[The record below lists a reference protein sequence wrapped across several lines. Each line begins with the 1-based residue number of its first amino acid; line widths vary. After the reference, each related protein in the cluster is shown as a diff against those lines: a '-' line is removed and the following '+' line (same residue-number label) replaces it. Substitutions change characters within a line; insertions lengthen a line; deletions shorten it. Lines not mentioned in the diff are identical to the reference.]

1 MQKFISKI
9 KKVTAPFD
17 FIHSDRKIKE
27 YENIVKKINSLN
39 FEKLSRNEI
48 LSKSFEISQK
58 ASNGTD
64 EKEILIL
71 SFALVKEAVKRTLS
85 INAFDTQLM
94 AAAGL
99 CDGNIVE
106 MQTGEGKTLSA
117 VFCAYLKSVYK
128 KRVHI
133 LTFNDY
139 LAKRDAEWM
148 KPVYDYLGL
157 SESFISEG
165 MGKDN
170 KKKAYN
176 VDVTY
181 VTAKEAGFDFL
192 RDNLCYEKEDMV
204 HRDFNCAIVDEA
216 DSILIDEARV
226 PLIIAGNAPADNTM
240 DFNKIAAIIAGLEA
254 KRDYDTDE
262 YMRNVYLT
270 DSGID
275 IVERGLS
282 CKNIFAEENLDTLCA
297 VNNALHAKVLLK
309 RGVDYLVKD
318 GKIELVDE
326 FTGRIAKKRH
336 LPEGLQTAVEAKEGL
351 EVGKSGKIMGT
362 ITLQSFLRM
371 YPSICGMTATAKSS
385 AEELREVYR
394 LNIVSIPTNRPSN
407 RIDHPDVIFQNEKEK
422 INWLLSETVK
432 IHKIGR
438 PVLIGTASVE
448 ESETVYTELQKEG
461 VNCNVLNA
469 GNDFKEAEIIAEAG
483 AKNAV
488 TVSTNMAGRG
498 VDIRLGGSDGR
509 DREEV
514 VKLGGLMVIGTNRH
528 ESPRIDLQLRGRAGR
543 QGDPGSSIFCISLHD
558 DLIKKFGVDSVI
570 PKKYKQESSGIPIQD
585 ERIRQGIGHIQR
597 VIDGQNFEIRKTL
610 SKYSFFIEEQRK
622 IVHGRRQKVLLDS
635 EPLSFLLKTEMKKYK
650 NMLAIL
656 GEQKMQ
662 KIEKRITLYSIDRF
676 WSDYLEYVN
685 CIRDGIH
692 LVTIGGKNPLD
703 VFMEESIKVFDG
715 MDKTIDDRI
724 LKMFKNIEATEDEI
738 NLEEHGIKG
747 PSSTW
752 TYITSDNYFENY
764 LAGKKNIFMLWKKQ
778 K

>member
-17 FIHSDRKIKE
+17 FIYSDRKIKE
-27 YENIVKKINSLN
+27 YENIIKKINSLN
-39 FEKLSRNEI
+39 FEKLSHDEI
-48 LSKSFEISQK
+48 LSKSSEIKEK

-64 EKEILIL
+64 ERDILIS

-99 CDGNIVE
+99 CDGNIAQ

-148 KPVYDYLGL
+148 SPVYSYLGL
-157 SESFISEG
+157 SVDFISEG
-165 MGKDN
+165 MGTAH
-170 KKKAYN
+170 KKKSYN
-176 VDVTY
+176 ADVTY

-204 HRDFNCAIVDEA
+204 HREFNCAIVDEA
-216 DSILIDEARV
+216 DSIMIDEARV
-226 PLIIAGNAPADNTM
+226 PLIIAGNAPADKTV
-240 DFNKIAAIIAGLEA
+240 DFKKIAGIVSGLEA
-254 KRDYDTDE
+254 KKDYDTDE
-262 YMRNVYLT
+262 YMRNAYLT

-275 IVERGLS
+275 TVEERLAL
-282 CKNIFAEENLDTLCA
+282 KNIFDDENLDILCA
-297 VNNALHAKVLLK
+297 VNNALHTKVLLK

-318 GKIELVDE
+318 GKVELVDE
-326 FTGRIAKKRH
+326 FTGRIANKRH
-336 LPEGLQTAVEAKEGL
+336 LPEGLQTALEAKEGL
-351 EVGKSGKIMGT
+351 VVGKSGKIMGT
-362 ITLQSFLRM
+362 ITLQSYLRL

-385 AEELREVYR
+385 AGELREVYG
-394 LNIVSIPTNRPSN
+394 LNVVSIPTNRPSN
-407 RIDHPDVIFQNEKEK
+407 RIDHPDVIFQNKKDK
-422 INWLLSETVK
+422 INHLVSETVK
-432 IHKIGR
+432 MHKTGR
-438 PVLIGTASVE
+438 PILIGTASVE

-498 VDIRLGGSDGR
+498 VDIRSGGSDGR

-528 ESPRIDLQLRGRAGR
+528 ESLRIDLQLRGRAGR
-543 QGDPGSSIFCISLHD
+543 QGDPGSSIFYISLHD

-570 PKKYKQESSGIPIQD
+570 PKKYKQTCPGKPIND
-585 ERIRQGIGHIQR
+585 ETIRQGIGHIQK

-622 IVHGRRQKVLLDS
+622 IVHEKRQKILFDS
-635 EPLSFLLKTEMKKYK
+635 EPLNFLSKIETKKYK
-650 NMLAIL
+650 NLSDAY
-656 GEQKMQ
+656 GEQMMN
-662 KIEKRITLYSIDRF
+662 KIEKRITLFSIDRF
-676 WSDYLEYVN
+676 FSDYLEYVN

-715 MDKTIDDRI
+715 MDRMIDDRV
-724 LKMFKNIEATEDEI
+724 LKIFKSIEVTENGI
-738 NLEEHGIKG
+738 NLEGQGIKG

-764 LAGKKNIFMLWKKQ
+764 LAGKKNIFTLWKKH